1 MTLSTLKIDKL
12 VEVFID
18 SPACLINAAY
28 SKIYQ
33 IYTYSKYFSL
43 RISLTF
49 QQFKH
54 VLNKPVE
61 LLDLIVRQDLA
72 EVKIRHEEQVFLPRR

>member
-1 MTLSTLKIDKL
+1 M
-12 VEVFID
+12 
-18 SPACLINAAY
+18 
-28 SKIYQ
+28 
-33 IYTYSKYFSL
+33 
-43 RISLTF
+43 TF

-72 EVKIRHEEQVFLPRR
+72 GVKIRHEEQVFLPRR